1 MAGFPLRR
9 HRQLAQRLTREGKV
23 AKRKSAAVDL
33 LQNWNTLNGA
43 LLDLREEDVEAL
55 LKRERAG
62 KNRLSYTLRLHSR
75 LSRMRRERERRE
87 IASG

>member
-1 MAGFPLRR
+1 M
-9 HRQLAQRLTREGKV
+9 
-23 AKRKSAAVDL
+23 AKRKSKAAVDL
-33 LQNWNTLNGA
+33 LQNWNTLNKA
-43 LLDLREEDVEAL
+43 LLGLKEEQVLGL
-55 LKRERAG
+55 LERERAE